1 MTSQAFITIIIC
13 YMVSLLHLSLQI
25 QVYIGLVKIPIE
37 FGTLIIIIFNNHT
50 KELLMEHR
58 TFIAAVVVILY
69 ISVAQVLGVA
79 ANHYLLLFNPFTVK
93 GEF

>member
-1 MTSQAFITIIIC
+1 
-13 YMVSLLHLSLQI
+13 
-25 QVYIGLVKIPIE
+25 
-37 FGTLIIIIFNNHT
+37 
-50 KELLMEHR
+50 MEHR